1 MISPNRDTNL
11 VPLKSPADVGK
22 PEDVLTHVCR
32 EGAIQMLAAALQREA
47 ADYLERHAH
56 LRGEDGK
63 RLVVGNGYMDEREIQ
78 TGIGPLPVKK
88 PRVNDKRVDENGDRV
103 RFESKILPKY
113 LRRTKS
119 LDELIPWL
127 YLKGVSTGD
136 FSEAL
141 AALVG
146 KDAPGLSAS
155 TVVRLKADWL
165 QEHKE
170 WSQRPLNGKRYV
182 YIWADGIYP
191 KVRLGDGEKQCLL
204 VVMGATAE
212 GDKELVAI
220 EAGARESELS
230 WSELLLNLKR
240 RGLEF
245 APELAIG
252 DGALGFW
259 AALDKVFPNTRRQ
272 RCWVHKTANVLNKL
286 PKSLQTK
293 AKGMLH
299 AVWMAPTKRDAGSAF
314 DHFVE
319 TFKDK
324 YPNATV
330 CLQKDRDDLLAF
342 YDFPAKHWKHIR
354 TTNPIE
360 STFATIRLRTKRTKG
375 HGSAA
380 AALSM
385 AFKLA
390 QSAAKGWRKL
400 AGHKLLADV
409 IDLNVTFVDGV
420 RKEAA

>member
-1 MISPNRDTNL
+1 MIVPSRSAKV
-11 VPLKSPADVGK
+11 VPLNSQTDVEEPG
-22 PEDVLTHVCR
+22 DVLTDVCR
-32 EGAIQMLAAALQREA
+32 EGAIKMLDAALKREV
-47 ADYLERHAH
+47 ADYLQRHAH
-56 LRGEDGK
+56 LLGEDGK
-63 RLVVGNGYMDEREIQ
+63 RLVVGNGYMDERQVQ
-78 TGIGPLPVKK
+78 TGIGPIPVRK
-88 PRVNDKRVDENGDRV
+88 PRVNDKRIDENGERL
-103 RFESKILPKY
+103 RFESKILPNY
-113 LRRTKS
+113 LRRSKS
-119 LDELIPWL
+119 IDELVPWL

-136 FSEAL
+136 FSDAL

-146 KDAPGLSAS
+146 EDAPGLSAS

-165 QEHKE
+165 TEHKE
-170 WSQRPLNGKRYV
+170 WSQRSLKGKRYV
-182 YIWADGIYP
+182 YIWVDGIYP

-204 VVMGATAE
+204 VVMGATAD
-212 GDKELVAI
+212 GDKELIAI

-230 WSELLLNLKR
+230 WRELLLDLKR

-259 AALDKVFPNTRRQ
+259 SALDKVFPDTRRQ

-286 PKSLQTK
+286 PKSLQSK
-293 AKGMLH
+293 AKSLLH
-299 AVWMAPTKRDAGSAF
+299 AIWMAPTKREANKAF
-314 DHFVE
+314 DHFVAAFE
-319 TFKDK
+319 DK
-324 YPNATV
+324 YPKATE

-342 YDFPAKHWKHIR
+342 YDFPAKHWKHLR

-400 AGHKLLADV
+400 AGHALLADV

-420 RKEAA
+420 RREAA